1 MSPWLRVL
9 LREDGTRALAA
20 AGQWGK
26 AAVHAEQYDDAGDQL
41 REARQARIIARVLDG
56 HTDSALALID
66 TSVMTQPW
74 EHAVAACLRNY
85 AHVKADRLDT
95 EDLPAML
102 TAVQLA
108 RQPSDRATTLFRIR
122 LGLAAVDLAAG
133 AHPDQAER
141 MRVELVEE
149 AEQSGDAFAAR
160 EVLDHPGCHA
170 RMTPEQTRVLTA
182 LAQQA
187 RLSTGS
193 IPESLLDD
201 LMVSV
206 QTAGNVLTQTLGSH
220 GRSPR
225 SAGGPVPVVGV

>member
-26 AAVHAEQYDDAGDQL
+26 AAAHAEQYDDAGEQL
-41 REARQARIIARVLDG
+41 REARQTRIIARVLDG

-66 TSVMTQPW
+66 TSVMTEPW

-85 AHVKADRLDT
+85 AHLKAERLDT
-95 EDLPAML
+95 KYLAAIL

-122 LGLAAVDLAAG
+122 LGLAAADLAAR
-133 AHPDQAER
+133 AHPDQAEF

-160 EVLDHPGCHA
+160 EVLGHPGCHA
-170 RMTPEQTRVLTA
+170 RMRPSDR
-182 LAQQA
+182 
-187 RLSTGS
+187 
-193 IPESLLDD
+193 
-201 LMVSV
+201 
-206 QTAGNVLTQTLGSH
+206 
-220 GRSPR
+220 
-225 SAGGPVPVVGV
+225 PV